1 MISRTLRSFRIQA
14 LVAVVAVAGALLFTG
29 TASADTATGTSDTTT
44 TTSTSTSTSSTD
56 TTLTLEGIA
65 RKGASPGCTVLDTFD
80 GASYELVMPKYT
92 STTQRTLARS
102 LMYGFPLGVP
112 VQVHAE
118 PLDGVATY
126 CMEGPLVQVID
137 YTLL

>member
-44 TTSTSTSTSSTD
+44 TTTTSTSTSS